1 MRAAKRSAQK
11 ARSVLQKKF
20 AVRLTLTR
28 SLVVTVVVTV
38 VAMAPLLMRVV
49 ILTVV
54 VTQTNLGLIVVE
66 RAIEGMVCRVCTV
79 VCRFAENGKVFELCL
94 SQPQVSL

>member
-28 SLVVTVVVTV
+28 TLVVTVVVTV
-38 VAMAPLLMRVV
+38 ILVVAMAPLLTCKSN
-49 ILTVV
+49 LTVV
-54 VTQTNLGLIVVE
+54 AAQTNLGRTIVV
-66 RAIEGMVCRVCTV
+66 V
-79 VCRFAENGKVFELCL
+79 
-94 SQPQVSL
+94 